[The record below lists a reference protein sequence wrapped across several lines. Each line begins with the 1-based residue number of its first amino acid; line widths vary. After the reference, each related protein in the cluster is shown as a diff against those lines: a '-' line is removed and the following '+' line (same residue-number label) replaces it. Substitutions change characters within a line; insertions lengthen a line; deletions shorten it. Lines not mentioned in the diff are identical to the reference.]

1 MKNKQ
6 RRIVRL
12 IAILLAVLL
21 AGSALVSAIYS
32 FAYAEEAPARSEC
45 TLTMEYLEN
54 EQALRVSQRLVYRN
68 ESDLSLDR
76 LLFYAP
82 ANLFRRESSAVYA
95 ADDADA
101 AFVYGYLPGG
111 IELLDVRVNGEAAD
125 YGFQGE
131 SEIYLRVACELS
143 PGESCEFSFEY
154 YLLLTQNRA
163 FLGVDSSDCRL
174 SGFYFSPAYADD
186 SYGEFILSSPVSFT
200 RWVHSPAMDF
210 SATITLPSHIALA
223 ATGEESAEELENGLT
238 RWSISAAN
246 CRDFA
251 LAFGNDHP
259 ETVSGTLRCF
269 TSRKSAAKKLLAYA
283 EEAVEVCERWFG
295 PLPCGGMDF
304 METGD
309 CNSFRSHSGM
319 AWFSEELLKEGGEDL
334 RRAVYFCIAQQYF
347 GFSAYAQPSA
357 DAWLSDSVCEYLS
370 YLILEEVEGNARY
383 LEALNENI
391 VPSLQLTIPGGLTVV
406 SDASLFSAY
415 EYSVVVLDR
424 GAAVFHELRTA
435 MGRDALIDGLA
446 NFYRRGQSEDVLTEM
461 MLVEA
466 LDATGGSWEA
476 FLTDW
481 VFNIGEYVNQEID
494 WLD

>member
-32 FAYAEEAPARSEC
+32 FAYAEEVPARSEC
-45 TLTMEYLEN
+45 SLTMEYLEN

-68 ESDLSLDR
+68 EGEASMDR

-131 SEIYLRVACELS
+131 NELYLRVACELA

-174 SGFYFSPAYADD
+174 SGFYFSPAYADE
-186 SYGEFILSSPVSFT
+186 YGEFILSSPVSFT

-223 ATGEESAEELENGLT
+223 ATGEESGEDLEGDLT
-238 RWSISAAN
+238 RWSIRAPSF
-246 CRDFA
+246 RDFA
-251 LAFGNDHP
+251 LVFGNDHP

-269 TSRKSAAKKLLAYA
+269 SSHRSAAKRLLAYA

-295 PLPCGGMDF
+295 ALPCGGMDF
-304 METGD
+304 MESGD

-319 AWFSEELLKEGGEDL
+319 AWFSEELLKEGGEEL
-334 RRAVYFCIAQQYF
+334 RRAVYFCVAQQYF

-357 DAWLSDSVCEYLS
+357 DAWLSDSICEYLS

-383 LEALNENI
+383 LEALNEGI

-435 MGRDALIDGLA
+435 MGRDALIEGLA

>member
-6 RRIVRL
+6 RRVVRL

-21 AGSALVSAIYS
+21 AGSALVSALYS

-54 EQALRVSQRLVYRN
+54 EQALRVSQRLVYIN
-68 ESDLSLDR
+68 EGSGALDR

-101 AFVYGYLPGG
+101 AFAYGYLPGG
-111 IELLDVRVNGEAAD
+111 IDLLGVQVNGEAAD

-131 SEIYLRVACELS
+131 NEIYLRVACQLA
-143 PGESCEFSFEY
+143 PGEKAEFQFDY

-174 SGFYFSPAYADD
+174 SGFYFSPAYADGE
-186 SYGEFILSSPVSFT
+186 SGEFLLSSPVSFT

-210 SATITLPSHIALA
+210 SASITLPSHISLA
-223 ATGEESAEELENGLT
+223 ATGEESGEALDGGLT
-238 RWSISAAN
+238 RWSMRAEN

-259 ETVSGTLRCF
+259 LTASGALRCF

-283 EEAVEVCERWFG
+283 EEAVQVCEGWFG

-304 METGD
+304 IETGD
-309 CNSFRSHSGM
+309 SNSFRSHSGM
-319 AWFSEELLKEGGEDL
+319 AWLSAELLKAGGEEM
-334 RRAVYFCIAQQYF
+334 RRAVYFCVAQQYF

-357 DAWLSDSVCEYLS
+357 DAWLSDSICEYLS
-370 YLILEEVEGNARY
+370 YLILEEIEGGSRY

-391 VPSLQLTIPGGLTVV
+391 VPALQLTIPGGLTVN
-406 SDASLFSAY
+406 SDAALFSAY

-435 MGRDALIDGLA
+435 MGREALIEALA
-446 NFYRRGQSEDVLTEM
+446 NFYRRGQSEDVLSEM

-481 VFNIGEYVNQEID
+481 VFNIGEYVNQDID